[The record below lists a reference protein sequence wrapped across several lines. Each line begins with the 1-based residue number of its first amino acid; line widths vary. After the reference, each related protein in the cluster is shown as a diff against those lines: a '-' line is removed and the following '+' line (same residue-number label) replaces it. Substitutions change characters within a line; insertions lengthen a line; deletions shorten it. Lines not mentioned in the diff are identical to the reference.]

1 MRPTAFIGSSSE
13 SVDVAKAIQYNLDS
27 RVECVLWNQKVFNL
41 SRLVLDDLLEVLN
54 VCDFGIFVFAPDDT
68 IRFRGVE
75 MNSARD
81 NVVLELGLFTG
92 RLGRERCFLVM
103 PENHGD
109 FHLPSDLLGLTV
121 ATYHYQPDNLPA
133 ALGRACTQ
141 IEDAVRRVGPVNL
154 LHFNEE
160 RAARTVRDAR
170 ARTHL
175 TSISKLHNRITNETE
190 FDTDGKL
197 LIKAFVEY
205 PMTRYAKALSEF
217 RDRREMFLRSE
228 PRMQVA
234 MEAIACSCEKVRAI
248 SIVGEDPWHHA
259 GEDNPF
265 IRVNIESAKK
275 VEIQRIYIVENETD
289 LERLRP
295 IINRKRAA
303 GIKVRYGFKRDLRH
317 KFEQTFDLMNVLI
330 CDRMIMSYS
339 LAETDHDGR
348 LVSDEHEISKYITRF
363 DFIWGACAE
372 FED

>member
-13 SVDVAKAIQYNLDS
+13 SVDVAEAIQYNLDS
-27 RVECVLWNQKVFNL
+27 HVDCVLWKQKVFNL
-41 SRLVLDDLLEVLN
+41 SRFVLDDLLEILN
-54 VCDFGIFVFAPDDT
+54 VCDFGIFVFAPDDKLR
-68 IRFRGVE
+68 IRGAE
-75 MNSARD
+75 MDSVRD

-103 PENHGD
+103 PQNHSD
-109 FHLPSDLLGLTV
+109 FRLPSDLLGITT
-121 ATYHYQPDNLPA
+121 ATYNYQPDNLPA

-141 IEDAVRRVGPVNL
+141 IKDAVRRVGPVNL

-160 RAARTVRDAR
+160 RVARAVRDAR

-175 TSISKLHNRITNETE
+175 ISISKLHNRIANETE
-190 FDTDGKL
+190 FDTEGKL
-197 LIKAFVEY
+197 LVKAFVEY
-205 PMTRYAKALSEF
+205 PMTRYAEALSEF
-217 RDRREMFLRSE
+217 RDHREMFLRSE
-228 PRMQVA
+228 PRMQIA
-234 MEAIACSCEKVRAI
+234 MEAIACSSEKVRAI
-248 SIVGEDPWHHA
+248 SIIGEDPWHHA

-275 VEIQRIYIVENETD
+275 VEIQRIYIVENESD
-289 LERLRP
+289 LERLWP

-303 GIKVRYGFKRDLRH
+303 GIKVKYGFKRALRH
-317 KFEQTFDLMNVLI
+317 KFEQTFGLRNVLI

-339 LAETDHDGR
+339 LADTDHDGR
-348 LVSDEHEISKYITRF
+348 LVSDEQEISKYITRF